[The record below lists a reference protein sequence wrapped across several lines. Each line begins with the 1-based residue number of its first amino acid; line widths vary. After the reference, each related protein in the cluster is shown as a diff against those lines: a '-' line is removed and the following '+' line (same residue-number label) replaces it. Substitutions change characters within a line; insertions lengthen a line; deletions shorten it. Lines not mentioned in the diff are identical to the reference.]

1 MKFIKSTFLF
11 LISIFLIIFLFQ
23 FVFHLNSLKIINQKI
38 IPRNI
43 LYNLDFYYHTFY
55 PNTHNR
61 ELKNYTAILG
71 DSYAWGQGDEWLN
84 NNEMYSSLHFLR
96 EVDKKNYI
104 NFSIPGGRSITSFR
118 EFFYRY
124 NQVEK
129 SFFLP
134 KIDKPNKIIFFFY
147 EGNDII
153 DNYEWFKKLNINNSS
168 IENFVKDEIENFA
181 YYKNRKFDIYF
192 PIFNTSKKIFY
203 EKLIHHVYLPYV
215 RSNYKIKK
223 NYKETE
229 IIKNNIIFEDNKSL
243 IYEGYVENPGYN
255 LNLNQVDTS
264 LEIFYESI
272 KYFKKKFPKTAV
284 EILYIP
290 SHATIYEWKDNAII
304 KYENNTY
311 LADKIKKDKYYNHI
325 VDSMINFTIKNDI
338 KFINSTNNLKNISKT
353 IFLHGIVDKNH
364 FSHIGYK
371 ILSKTILEE

>member
-1 MKFIKSTFLF
+1 MKFIKSIFLF
-11 LISIFLIIFLFQ
+11 LFSILLIIFLFQ
-23 FVFHLNSLKIINQKI
+23 FIFHLNSLKIINQKI
-38 IPRNI
+38 ISRNI

-55 PNTHNR
+55 PNTYNR
-61 ELKNYTAILG
+61 DLKNYTAILG
-71 DSYAWGQGDEWLN
+71 DSYAFGQGDEWLN
-84 NNEMYSSLHFLR
+84 NNQMYSSLHFLR
-96 EVDKKNYI
+96 EADKKNYV

-124 NQVEK
+124 NHIEN

-153 DNYEWFKKLNINNSS
+153 DNYQWFKKLNINNAT
-168 IENFVKDEIENFA
+168 IENFVKNEIENFA

-203 EKLIHHVYLPYV
+203 EKLIHYVYLPYV
-215 RSNYKIKK
+215 RSNYKIKEKHKKTETIK
-223 NYKETE
+223 NY
-229 IIKNNIIFEDNKSL
+229 IIFKDNKSL

-255 LNLNQVDTS
+255 LNLNQVDIS

-290 SHATIYEWKDNAII
+290 SHATIYEWKDDVII

-338 KFINSTNNLKNISKT
+338 KFTNSTNNLKNISNFS
-353 IFLHGIVDKNH
+353 FLHGIIDKNH

-371 ILSKTILEE
+371 ILSKTILE